1 MTYNFLPWQL
11 PFQNTLVYQCLIQ
24 DLINSLGRKD
34 WAREEVF
41 TQDDTLVWS
50 LVYKPVLLLLS
61 FIADLTKAEE
71 GQ

>member
-1 MTYNFLPWQL
+1 M
-11 PFQNTLVYQCLIQ
+11 LVYQCLIIQ
-24 DLINSLGRKD
+24 DLINSLGGKD

-41 TQDDTLVWS
+41 TQGDTLVWS
-50 LVYKPVLLLLS
+50 LVFKPVLLLLS